1 MAPLQRK
8 TRATYVYHMKV
19 SCRSNTFNPF
29 VNPFKSLINASY
41 SRYNG
46 FSISESLD
54 QQSVEVQNKTDL
66 SFPLWDDLCL
76 KRKMSSSAW
85 SSEKGDRMGEVVFSI
100 PENPSDWVSCISFWQ
115 QWYSNW
121 QALSGNTF
129 ICTGKAAIPKHKSQ
143 MLSHQRGPEAIMQ
156 KAVDAGGTL
165 LSRL

>member
-66 SFPLWDDLCL
+66 SYPFLFE
-76 KRKMSSSAW
+76 MTFAW
-85 SSEKGDRMGEVVFSI
+85 KER
-100 PENPSDWVSCISFWQ
+100 WV
-115 QWYSNW
+115 
-121 QALSGNTF
+121 L
-129 ICTGKAAIPKHKSQ
+129 
-143 MLSHQRGPEAIMQ
+143 QRGAQ
-156 KAVDAGGTL
+156 KRETEWERWCSAFQRTHPTGWVVSRFDSSGIVTDKHCQVTH
-165 LSRL
+165 LSAQERRPFQSTNLRCCHISEDQKP